1 MLDANTILRERSATM
16 KTDPA
21 GNRRLPS
28 RENVQMIN
36 VGLAPED
43 HRALKL
49 IALDER
55 ITMAEVARRAITE
68 WLQRIRKK
76 PGRSKEKRRP

>member
-1 MLDANTILRERSATM
+1 M
-16 KTDPA
+16 KTNP
-21 GNRRLPS
+21 GESRRLPS

-36 VGLAPED
+36 VGLNPED

-68 WLQRIRKK
+68 WLQRRTKRR
-76 PGRSKEKRRP
+76 PAREKRRQ